1 MEYFRNVQS
10 LDDLKS
16 QYRILA
22 KSNHPDVGGDIVKMQ
37 EINAEY
43 EILFPIY
50 KNKFVKE
57 TGESCEET
65 AQSTRRQ
72 FYTQCGW
79 AGNKYDCNLTT
90 KDIAERIRAYVKEA
104 YPTYKFSVTTKYFSG
119 GSEIKVCLMEAP
131 EEVFV
136 KVPTRGEKYMQIHSM
151 REDYEE
157 LTPLANEIL
166 RDVNHFINSYRYDDS
181 DGMIDYF
188 DTNFYYDMAVGR
200 WNKPFKVVPKTA
212 RIKSAATEVGKPSA
226 DNQADGF
233 VLPENLQIEIVD
245 YSERAVAVFGDTK
258 PIKDKLR
265 DLGGS
270 FNKYLNYRGEKK
282 PGWIFSK
289 KKEIELRS
297 VLNLVG

>member
-16 QYRILA
+16 QYRNLA

-57 TGESCEET
+57 TGEACEET

-90 KDIAERIRAYVKEA
+90 KDIAERIRAYIKEA
-104 YPTYKFSVTTKYFSG
+104 YPIYKFSVTTKYFSG
-119 GSEIKVCLMEAP
+119 GSEINVCLMEAP

-136 KVPTRGEKYMQIHSM
+136 KMPRRGEKYMQICSM
-151 REDYEE
+151 REDREE

-166 RDVNHFINSYRYDDS
+166 RDVDHFINSYRYDDS
-181 DGMIDYF
+181 DGMIDYY
-188 DTNFYYDMAVGR
+188 DTNFYYFMAVGK
-200 WNKPFKVVPKTA
+200 WDKPFKVVPKTA
-212 RIKSAATEVGKPSA
+212 RIKSAAIEVGKPSA
-226 DNQADGF
+226 DIQADGF
-233 VLPENLQIEIVD
+233 VLPENLQIEIID
-245 YSERAVAVFGDTK
+245 YSERAVAVFGETK
-258 PIKDKLR
+258 PIKEKLK

-270 FNKYLNYRGEKK
+270 FNNYLNYRGEKK

-289 KKEIELRS
+289 KKEMELRS
-297 VLNLVG
+297 ALNLVG